1 MALSAQTLSAIQSAG
16 AAVFA
21 AEAALKEAAKSYAN
35 QVKHAMQ

>member
-1 MALSAQTLSAIQSAG
+1 MALSAQTLSAIQAAG
-16 AAVFA
+16 AAVYA